1 MAFNTLTLVQPIS
14 THTRF
19 VRDVAYS
26 PNGDT
31 FASVGSDGKLF
42 LYEGKE
48 GEIKGE
54 VDVHQGSAVSFSL
67 TLQTWAHV

>member
-1 MAFNTLTLVQPIS
+1 
-14 THTRF
+14 

-26 PNGDT
+26 PNGEL

-48 GEIKGE
+48 GEVKAE
-54 VDVHQGSAVSFSL
+54 MDVHKGSAVS
-67 TLQTWAHV
+67 